1 MIGTLILSFLPLAI
15 WLVLVFG
22 RHFFWRFRERD
33 DVREPPS
40 PARWPSVTAIVPA
53 RDEAETIV
61 RTLKSLAA
69 QDYPGPFRIIL
80 VDDQSTD
87 GTADLARALQDSRIN
102 VVSGAEHPSG
112 WTGKLFAL
120 SQGVT
125 AATAWNAPEYLWFT
139 DADIEHSPDNLRALV
154 SRAENGGLVLTSLM
168 ARLNCTSWAEKFLIP
183 AFVYFFAKLYPFRA
197 VNDPKNRMAGAAGGC
212 MLIRAKALEQAGGVE
227 AIRSEIIDD
236 CAMGRLMKQQ
246 GPVWLGLTNRAV
258 SMRPYPKMAD
268 IHAMISRTAY
278 AQLHYSPLL
287 LTGTLIGLFIVYL
300 LPVVDLFFGRWLGG
314 LAALCGAI
322 TWALMAVSFQPI
334 LRFYHRSPFWGLMLP
349 FIGAVYGWY
358 TLDSGLQHAR
368 GKGGMWKGRAQAA
381 QQK

>member
-1 MIGTLILSFLPLAI
+1 MIVTLILSFLPLAI

-22 RHFFWRFRERD
+22 RHAFWLFRDRD
-33 DVREPPS
+33 DMQEPQR
-40 PARWPSVTAIVPA
+40 PAHWPSVAAIVPA

-87 GTADLARALQDSRIN
+87 GTADIARALNDSRIDI
-102 VVSGAEHPSG
+102 VSGAKHPAG

-125 AATAWNAPEYLWFT
+125 AATTWSAPDYLWFT

-154 SRAENGGLVLTSLM
+154 SRAEDGGLVLTSLM
-168 ARLNCTSWAEKFLIP
+168 ARLNCTSLAEKFLIP
-183 AFVYFFAKLYPFRA
+183 AFVYFFAKLYPFGA
-197 VNDPKNRMAGAAGGC
+197 VNDPRNPMAGAAGGC
-212 MLIRAKALEQAGGVE
+212 MLIRRKALEQAGGVE

-236 CAMGRLMKQQ
+236 CAMGKLMKQQ
-246 GPVWLGLTNRAV
+246 GPIWLGLTNRAV

-278 AQLHYSPLL
+278 AQLKYSPLL

-322 TWALMAVSFQPI
+322 SWALMAASFQPI
-334 LRFYHRSPFWGLMLP
+334 LRFYHRTPFWGLMLP

-358 TLDSGLQHAR
+358 TLDSALQHAR